1 MRYVRGT
8 QVLTLAAMFEAK
20 FQTFRDEGDKT
31 QSASRLAAL
40 RAELKRQML
49 DGFIFSRA
57 DEHQNEYV
65 PPCEERVAWLTGFTG
80 SAATIVVLADK
91 AALFTDGRYTLQA
104 KEQIDGKLFSIAHM
118 IEHPAAKWL
127 AENLPAGAALGYDP
141 WRTTAEGVERLEKA
155 AKEAGSRLVAVKE
168 NPVDAIWRERPVPP
182 LTPVVLHGLQY
193 AGEDAAKKIARI
205 REVLG
210 KEKIGVAVL
219 SDPASVAWTFNIRGN
234 DVAHTPLPL
243 SWAILPREGEP
254 QLFVDGR
261 KLSNEVRD
269 ELAKLADIREP
280 REFEVELHEA
290 ARGKAVRL
298 DQATAPA
305 KLAGI
310 VEAAGG
316 SISKGADPVT
326 NLKAIKNETEIAG
339 MRAAHLRDG
348 AALTRYLAWLDREA
362 PGGKISEIDAV
373 AALET
378 FRRETG
384 KLKEISFPT
393 ISGAGPNGAIVHYRV
408 TETTNRKLKPG
419 ELFLVDSGA
428 QYEDGTTDVT
438 RTVAIGEPSAEMRE
452 RFTLVLKGH
461 IAVARAI
468 FPEGTN
474 GAQLDPFARR
484 ALWEAGLD
492 FDHGTGHGVG
502 SYLSVH
508 EGPARI
514 SKLGAAPLL
523 PGMILSNE
531 PGYYKAGAYGIR
543 IENLLL
549 VEKRKHGIEKPL
561 LGFETLTFAPID
573 RRLIDAKR
581 MTQEEIAWLDAYH
594 AEVRAKIGPQLGAED
609 RRWLE
614 AATAPLQA

>member
-1 MRYVRGT
+1 
-8 QVLTLAAMFEAK
+8 MFEAK
-20 FQTFRDEGDKT
+20 FQNFKDEGDRT
-31 QSASRLAAL
+31 QSAARLALL
-40 RAELKRQML
+40 RAELKRQGL
-49 DGFIFSRA
+49 DAFIFSRA
-57 DEHQNEYV
+57 DKHQNEYV
-65 PPCEERVAWLTGFTG
+65 PPSEERVAWLTGFTG
-80 SAATIVVLADK
+80 SAAIVVVLADK
-91 AALFTDGRYTLQA
+91 AVIFTDGRYTLQA
-104 KEQIDGKLFSIAHM
+104 KDQIDGKLFSIEHM
-118 IEHPAAKWL
+118 IEKPASKWL
-127 AENLPAGAALGYDP
+127 GENLPTGAALGYDA
-141 WRTTAEGVERLEKA
+141 WRTTADGVERLEKA
-155 AKEAGSRLVAVKE
+155 AKEAGARLVAVKE
-168 NPVDAIWRERPVPP
+168 NPLDAVWRERPAPP
-182 LTPVVLHGLQY
+182 LTPVVLHDLKY
-193 AGEDAAKKIARI
+193 AGEDANKKISRI
-205 REVLG
+205 REALA

-243 SWAILPREGEP
+243 SWSLLPREGEP
-254 QLFVDGR
+254 QIFIDAR

-269 ELAKLADIREP
+269 ALSKLADVREP
-280 REFEVELHEA
+280 RELEVELHEA
-290 ARGKAVRL
+290 ARGKSVRL
-298 DQATAPA
+298 DSSTAPS
-305 KLAGI
+305 KLAEI
-310 VEAAGG
+310 VKAAGG
-316 SISKGADPVT
+316 SVSKGADPVT
-326 NLKAIKNETEIAG
+326 DLKAVKNKTEIAG

-348 AALTRYLAWLDREA
+348 AALTRYLAWLEREA
-362 PGGKISEIDAV
+362 PAGKISEIDAV

-393 ISGAGPNGAIVHYRV
+393 ISGSGPNGAIVHYRV
-408 TETTNRKLKPG
+408 TEATNRKLKPG

-438 RTVAIGEPSAEMRE
+438 RTVAVGKPSEEMRE

-461 IAVARAI
+461 IAVARAV

-484 ALWEAGLD
+484 ALWEAGID

-514 SKLGAAPLL
+514 SKLGSAPLL

-531 PGYYKAGAYGIR
+531 PGYYKTGAYGIR

-549 VEKRKHGIEKPL
+549 VEKRKAGIEKPL

-573 RRLIDAKR
+573 LRLVEPKL
-581 MTQEEIAWLDAYH
+581 MTPEEIAWLDDYH
-594 AEVRAKIGPQLGAED
+594 AQVRAKIGPQLVAGD
-609 RRWLE
+609 QKWLDQ
-614 AATAPLQA
+614 ATAPLKS